1 MFRCYCERS
10 CLTNCTCGG
19 TKEKSYL
26 DCSGKTLIYFPKLY
40 EITVS
45 FGQIILKDNNIE
57 HFPRGGIGFWPNVWS
72 IDISGNKI
80 MNVEGNEIH
89 QMFSNLSI
97 LDLSRNQIRQ
107 IKHTPFFALHSL
119 NSLFLD
125 RNYISYIY
133 HGGFDKLTNLTFL
146 NLANNHL
153 KVLNLRWFI
162 NMKSLSSLY
171 LEDNR
176 IERVISWMYPWPA
189 SLKRVSLNNNK
200 IPVILPIPK
209 HAEMFNLDG
218 NPTYCGCRPENFTL
232 NDISNFTLCKVRIQC
247 NSIKIKRDCKDK
259 RLYEEVYKFWQNI
272 VTKPICQAPVIEEL
286 ATGKNYNKL
295 SHLTCV
301 ARGFPAPN
309 ITLFSNDTEQK
320 LQVRGVVKTN
330 FTSVTINQLFSGT
343 YHCSASNIVDEIT
356 RNLVV
361 DLNKLEVT
369 QYFST
374 LNLTSEK
381 VSFLTTDLIRE
392 TSLKTS
398 KSIIHYSNNRETD
411 GKPPT
416 FINYQVKGIN
426 PLMFL

>member
-1 MFRCYCERS
+1 MFRCYCERP
-10 CLTNCTCGG
+10 CLTNCTCDG
-19 TKEKSYL
+19 TKEKSSL
-26 DCSGKTLIYFPKLY
+26 DCSGKRLLYFPKLH
-40 EITVS
+40 EIPT
-45 FGQIILKDNNIE
+45 FIGQIDLKDNNIE

-80 MNVEGNEIH
+80 INVEGNEFH
-89 QMFSNLSI
+89 HMFPNLSI

-119 NSLFLD
+119 TSLFLD

-133 HGGFDKLTNLTFL
+133 HGAFDNLTSLTNL

-153 KVLNLRWFI
+153 KVLNFRWFI
-162 NMKSLSSLY
+162 NMKSLSSLH

-176 IERVISWMYPWPA
+176 IERVISWRHPWPA
-189 SLKRVSLNNNK
+189 SLKRVSLNNNR

-209 HAEMFNLDG
+209 LAEMFNLDG
-218 NPTYCGCRPENFTL
+218 NPTYCGCMPENFNL
-232 NDISNFTLCKVRIQC
+232 NDISNLTLCKVRMQC

-259 RLYEEVYKFWQNI
+259 QLFEEVYKFWKNI

-286 ATGKNYNKL
+286 ATGKSHGKL

-301 ARGFPAPN
+301 ARGVPAPN
-309 ITLFSNDTEQK
+309 ITLFSNDTDQK

-330 FTSVTINQLFSGT
+330 FTSVTMNQLFSGT
-343 YHCSASNIVDEIT
+343 YHCSASNIVGEIT

-374 LNLTSEK
+374 LNMTSEK
-381 VSFLTTDLIRE
+381 LSFLTTDLIKE
-392 TSLKTS
+392 TSVKTGKS
-398 KSIIHYSNNRETD
+398 KLHCNDTET
-411 GKPPT
+411 
-416 FINYQVKGIN
+416 VKTDRKLTTDN
-426 PLMFL
+426 HQ